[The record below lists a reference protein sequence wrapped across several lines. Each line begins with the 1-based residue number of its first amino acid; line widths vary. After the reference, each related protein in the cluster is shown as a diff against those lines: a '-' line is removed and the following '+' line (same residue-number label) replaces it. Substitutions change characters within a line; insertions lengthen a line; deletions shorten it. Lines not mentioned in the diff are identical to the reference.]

1 MGQAKIKKLNA
12 VKNAWQAQIHYNQIG
27 LVIDSEFEPSK
38 PTAGGLAASALAL
51 KEIKSRSFSGRN
63 PELGKMIKCQV
74 CQKRHR
80 DSIKCEQKFVE
91 LYVEE
96 DLETGEVTPI
106 LAMAAKNTRFG
117 LVGHAPFKGKR
128 VHPHSN
134 QRNLQLIEA
143 VRALLPDEYD
153 ENDLKK
159 ARTRARRIL
168 SKKLGR
174 HGFLPPK
181 WMKQTKAEAPGA

>member
-1 MGQAKIKKLNA
+1 MSEE
-12 VKNAWQAQIHYNQIG
+12 NQ
-27 LVIDSEFEPSK
+27 VPEFEPPK
-38 PTAGGLAASALAL
+38 PTAGGLVASVLAL
-51 KEIKSRSFSGRN
+51 EEIKRRSFSGRH

-91 LYVEE
+91 LWIEE
-96 DLETGEVTPI
+96 DLETGEKTSIHAELVPPKGRRNLTFKQTYG
-106 LAMAAKNTRFG
+106 AA
-117 LVGHAPFKGKR
+117 VVKGKR
-128 VHPHSN
+128 LHPHPNS
-134 QRNLQLIEA
+134 RNLQLIEQ

-168 SKKLGR
+168 ANRLGR
-174 HGFLPPK
+174 HGFLPPV
-181 WMKQTKAEAPGA
+181 WMKQEAQSVKSV